1 MSLSLGEAP
10 IPCLALGAALDI
22 MSPASAATASDSSTA
37 AATAATVA
45 EEELE
50 SPREEV
56 SVHVGVG
63 GSVCT
68 SREVKISPYN

>member
-37 AATAATVA
+37 AATVA

-68 SREVKISPYN
+68 SREVKSSPYN